1 MRENALESLSLQE
14 SASPLNSGGTVF
26 GYHVSNP
33 ESYGV
38 VEFNNEGKAVS
49 IEEKP
54 ETPKSNYAVP
64 GIYFYDNDVVSI
76 AEQIKPSERGELEIT
91 DINKAYLNK
100 GKLNVSILDK
110 GTAAIM
116 MLDQFLFNAIQFC
129 GSVFLLILGILFLR
143 DTAHDLSLENERKN
157 VNSFMQGFA
166 ISILNPKILIWFAA
180 IFSQFIEISSTNF
193 VKLAM
198 VLIASSIDGLWYI
211 ILTIVVTGFG
221 LKQFLEH
228 NINIIQKISGVVL
241 ISISIIILHKTL
253 SPYFF

>member
-1 MRENALESLSLQE
+1 MNNLFWVQFAAICLIGAMSPGPSMALIIRNSIKYGRISGILFSLGH
-14 SASPLNSGGTVF
+14 AIG
-26 GYHVSNP
+26 
-33 ESYGV
+33 
-38 VEFNNEGKAVS
+38 
-49 IEEKP
+49 I
-54 ETPKSNYAVP
+54 
-64 GIYFYDNDVVSI
+64 GIYATVSVLGLQFI
-76 AEQIKPSERGELEIT
+76 L
-91 DINKAYLNK
+91 INNL
-100 GKLNVSILDK
+100 
-110 GTAAIM
+110 
-116 MLDQFLFNAIQFC
+116 FLFNAIQFC
-129 GSVFLLILGILFLR
+129 GSVFLLILGMLFLR
-143 DTAHDLSLENERKN
+143 DTAHNLSLENEQKN

-228 NINIIQKISGVVL
+228 NTNIIQKISGVVL